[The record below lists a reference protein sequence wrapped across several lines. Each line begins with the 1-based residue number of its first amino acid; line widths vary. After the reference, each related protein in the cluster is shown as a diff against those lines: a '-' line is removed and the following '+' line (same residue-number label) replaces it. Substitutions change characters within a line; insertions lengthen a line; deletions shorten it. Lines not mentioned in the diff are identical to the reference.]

1 MKKGPRIYPIKKPP
15 IIAAIG
21 NNPKMIVI
29 CIIMLSPGNN
39 DVILG
44 TFVTIKLI
52 IEKEAIAV
60 M

>member
-1 MKKGPRIYPIKKPP
+1 
-15 IIAAIG
+15 
-21 NNPKMIVI
+21 
-29 CIIMLSPGNN
+29 MLSPGNN

-60 M
+60 I